1 MSDKFSELRR
11 KEIRE
16 NSEQHRPI
24 VKLQFNQ
31 ENTNSESQNQ
41 QQSANH
47 NSQENNNG
55 TH

>member
-1 MSDKFSELRR
+1 MD
-11 KEIRE
+11 
-16 NSEQHRPI
+16 SEQRRPI

-31 ENTNSESQNQ
+31 ENTNSQAQNK
-41 QQSANH
+41 QQSANN

>member
-1 MSDKFSELRR
+1 MSDKFSELPRT
-11 KEIRE
+11 EIR
-16 NSEQHRPI
+16 SEQRRPI

-31 ENTNSESQNQ
+31 ENTNSQAQNQ

-55 TH
+55 K